1 MRCSGVN
8 RNLTVLVFSSV
19 AALLSCS
26 SGSSDSTGPGECTIP
41 ASVPAGSVVVL
52 IKNFAFNPA
61 QVSVKSGAQV
71 TWVNCGAA
79 GSESHTST
87 SDAGVWDSPAILPGQ
102 IFTHAF
108 NAAAGTTLDYHC
120 VPHPFMQGTV
130 TVQ

>member
-1 MRCSGVN
+1 M
-8 RNLTVLVFSSV
+8 
-19 AALLSCS
+19 
-26 SGSSDSTGPGECTIP
+26 
-41 ASVPAGSVVVL
+41 VL

-61 QVSVKSGAQV
+61 QVSVKSGGQV

-87 SDAGVWDSPAILPGQ
+87 SDTGVWDSPAILPGQ
-102 IFTHAF
+102 IFTQVF
-108 NAAAGTTLDYHC
+108 VAAAGTTLDYHC